1 MSNIH
6 PTMLAA
12 LRSFAPLANDSAQ
25 PTDIQR
31 TWAQRN
37 PFERAS
43 SDMVRE
49 VQKLARQ
56 PRQPQAEPAPL

>member
-1 MSNIH
+1 MNNVH

-12 LRSFAPLANDSAQ
+12 LRSFAPLANDSQ
-25 PTDIQR
+25 PTDIKR
-31 TWAQRN
+31 TWAQHN

-43 SDMVRE
+43 NALVRE

-56 PRQPQAEPAPL
+56 PRQPQAEPAPF

>member
-1 MSNIH
+1 MNNVH

-12 LRSFAPLANDSAQ
+12 MRSFAPLANDQQ
-25 PTDIQR
+25 PTSVERAWSQH
-31 TWAQRN
+31 N

-43 SDMVRE
+43 MDLVRE

-56 PRQPQAEPAPL
+56 PRQPQAEPAPF

>member
-1 MSNIH
+1 MNNVH

-12 LRSFAPLANDSAQ
+12 MRSFAPLANDQRPSAE
-25 PTDIQR
+25 R
-31 TWAQRN
+31 TWSQHN

-43 SDMVRE
+43 IDLVRE

-56 PRQPQAEPAPL
+56 PRQPQAEPAPF